1 MTLYKYVALKNN
13 KEIFESVIEA
23 ADERSA
29 REMIRNSGYIPV
41 KVYLDDDEKPLLK
54 QAKTEKVYL
63 FLKEKRLFTTSLQ
76 SMISSGIPVVE
87 AFAIMESNLGKSKL
101 RRIAG
106 DIKEKIINGYTFTQ
120 ALESY
125 ENTFGE
131 VYVKLCRAGEM
142 SGELDI
148 VLDRL
153 SQLLQKQALITDKI
167 ISASVYPVII
177 VIMLFGLLGLF
188 GAKVFPALLGAAN
201 MNGIEVPVETSMLVS
216 LITFLQNY
224 WWLIIIFVCGIGYGV
239 VKFIQLSPVKLRID
253 SCLLGI
259 PVVGDFVQYKALAN
273 FTAVL
278 QVAYDSGVP
287 ITESVTMAK
296 DSIENEEL
304 RKRCEILEDMIY
316 KGKSLSEAA
325 ASSGIMPPDFLAM
338 IVVGEKSGT
347 LGQML
352 KELSDNI
359 DKKVFAV
366 VNNLSTLV
374 GPAFLI
380 ILGVFIGFIL
390 LAFLKFYY
398 GMLGSF

>member
-13 KEIFESVIEA
+13 KELFESVIEA
-23 ADERSA
+23 EDERSA

-63 FLKEKRLFTTSLQ
+63 SLKEKRLFTTSLQ

-125 ENTFGE
+125 ENTFGD

-153 SQLLQKQALITDKI
+153 SQLMKKQALITEKI

-359 DKKVFAV
+359 DKKVFAI

>member
-13 KEIFESVIEA
+13 KELFESVIEA

-63 FLKEKRLFTTSLQ
+63 SLKEKRLFTTSLQ

>member
-63 FLKEKRLFTTSLQ
+63 SLKEKRLFTTSLQ

-131 VYVKLCRAGEM
+131 VYIKLCRAGEM
-142 SGELDI
+142 SGELDV

-153 SQLLQKQALITDKI
+153 SQLMKKQALITEKI

-359 DKKVFAV
+359 DKKVFAI

>member
-13 KEIFESVIEA
+13 KELFESVIEA

-63 FLKEKRLFTTSLQ
+63 SLKEKRLFTTSLQ

-125 ENTFGE
+125 ENTFGD

>member
-13 KEIFESVIEA
+13 KELFESVIEA
-23 ADERSA
+23 EDERSA

-63 FLKEKRLFTTSLQ
+63 SLKEKRLFTTSLQ

-316 KGKSLSEAA
+316 KGKSLSEAV

-398 GMLGSF
+398 GILGSF

>member
-63 FLKEKRLFTTSLQ
+63 SLKEKRLFTTSLQ

-142 SGELDI
+142 SGELDV

-153 SQLLQKQALITDKI
+153 SQLMKKQALITEKI

-278 QVAYDSGVP
+278 QVAYDSCVP

>member
-63 FLKEKRLFTTSLQ
+63 SLKEKRLFTTSLQ

-131 VYVKLCRAGEM
+131 VYIKLCRAGEM

-359 DKKVFAV
+359 DKKVFAI

>member
-63 FLKEKRLFTTSLQ
+63 SLKEKRLFTTSLQ

-142 SGELDI
+142 SGELDV

-153 SQLLQKQALITDKI
+153 SQLMKKQALITEKI

-188 GAKVFPALLGAAN
+188 GVKVFPALLGAAN

-259 PVVGDFVQYKALAN
+259 PVVGDFVQYKVLAN

-359 DKKVFAV
+359 DKKVFAI

>member
-13 KEIFESVIEA
+13 KELFESVIEA

-54 QAKTEKVYL
+54 HAKTEKVYL
-63 FLKEKRLFTTSLQ
+63 SLKEKRLFTTSLQ

-131 VYVKLCRAGEM
+131 VYIKLCRAGEM
-142 SGELDI
+142 SGELDV

-153 SQLLQKQALITDKI
+153 SQLMKKQALITEKI

-359 DKKVFAV
+359 DKKVFAI

>member
-13 KEIFESVIEA
+13 KELFESVIEA

-63 FLKEKRLFTTSLQ
+63 SLKEKRLFTTSLQ

-142 SGELDI
+142 SGELDV

-153 SQLLQKQALITDKI
+153 SQLMKKQALITDKI

-359 DKKVFAV
+359 DKKVFAI

>member
-63 FLKEKRLFTTSLQ
+63 SLKEKRLFTTSLQ

-125 ENTFGE
+125 ENTFGD

-359 DKKVFAV
+359 DKKVFAI

>member
-63 FLKEKRLFTTSLQ
+63 SLKEKRLFTTSLQ

-125 ENTFGE
+125 ENTFGD

>member
-13 KEIFESVIEA
+13 KELFESVIEA

-63 FLKEKRLFTTSLQ
+63 SLKEKRLFTTSLQ

-131 VYVKLCRAGEM
+131 VYIKLCRAGEM
-142 SGELDI
+142 SGELDV

-153 SQLLQKQALITDKI
+153 SQLMKKQALITEKI

-316 KGKSLSEAA
+316 KGKSLSEAV
-325 ASSGIMPPDFLAM
+325 ASSGIMPQDFLAM

-359 DKKVFAV
+359 DKKVFAI

>member
-13 KEIFESVIEA
+13 KELFESVIEA
-23 ADERSA
+23 EDERSA

-63 FLKEKRLFTTSLQ
+63 SLKEKRLFTTSLQ

-142 SGELDI
+142 SGELDV

-153 SQLLQKQALITDKI
+153 SQLMKKQALITEKI

>member
-13 KEIFESVIEA
+13 KELFESVIEA
-23 ADERSA
+23 EDERSA

-63 FLKEKRLFTTSLQ
+63 SLKEKRLFTTSLQ

-125 ENTFGE
+125 ENTFGD

-359 DKKVFAV
+359 DKKVFAI

>member
-13 KEIFESVIEA
+13 KELFESVIEA
-23 ADERSA
+23 EDERSA

-63 FLKEKRLFTTSLQ
+63 SLKEKRLFTTSLQ

-167 ISASVYPVII
+167 ITASVYPVII

>member
-13 KEIFESVIEA
+13 KELFESVIEA

-54 QAKTEKVYL
+54 HAKTEKVYL
-63 FLKEKRLFTTSLQ
+63 SLKEKRLFTTSLQ

-131 VYVKLCRAGEM
+131 VYIKLCRAGEM
-142 SGELDI
+142 SGELDV

-153 SQLLQKQALITDKI
+153 SQLMKKQALITEKI

-398 GMLGSF
+398 GILGSF

>member
-13 KEIFESVIEA
+13 KELFESVIEA
-23 ADERSA
+23 EDERSA

-63 FLKEKRLFTTSLQ
+63 SLKEKRLFTTSLQ

-131 VYVKLCRAGEM
+131 VYIKLCRAGEM
-142 SGELDI
+142 SGELDV

-153 SQLLQKQALITDKI
+153 SQLMKKQALITEKI

-177 VIMLFGLLGLF
+177 VIMLAALLGLF
-188 GAKVFPALLGAAN
+188 GAKVLPALLGAAN
-201 MNGIEVPVETSMLVS
+201 MHGIEVPVETSMLVS

>member
-63 FLKEKRLFTTSLQ
+63 SLKEKRLFTTSLQ

-142 SGELDI
+142 SGELDV

-153 SQLLQKQALITDKI
+153 SQLMKKQALITEKI

-188 GAKVFPALLGAAN
+188 GVKVFPALLGAAN

-359 DKKVFAV
+359 DKKVFAI

>member
-13 KEIFESVIEA
+13 KELFESVIEA

-63 FLKEKRLFTTSLQ
+63 SLKEKRLFTTSLQ

-142 SGELDI
+142 SGELDV

-153 SQLLQKQALITDKI
+153 SQLMKKQALITEKI

-359 DKKVFAV
+359 DKKVFAI

>member
-63 FLKEKRLFTTSLQ
+63 SLKEKRLFTTSLQ

-131 VYVKLCRAGEM
+131 VYIKLCRAGEM
-142 SGELDI
+142 SGELDV

-153 SQLLQKQALITDKI
+153 SQLMKKQALITEKI
-167 ISASVYPVII
+167 ISTSVYPVII

-316 KGKSLSEAA
+316 KGKSLSEAV
-325 ASSGIMPPDFLAM
+325 ASSGIMPQDFLAM

-359 DKKVFAV
+359 DKKVFAI

>member
-13 KEIFESVIEA
+13 KELFESVIEA
-23 ADERSA
+23 EDERSA

-63 FLKEKRLFTTSLQ
+63 SLKEKRLFTTSLQ

>member
-13 KEIFESVIEA
+13 KELFESVIEA

-63 FLKEKRLFTTSLQ
+63 SLKEKRLFTTSLQ

-142 SGELDI
+142 SGELDV

-153 SQLLQKQALITDKI
+153 SQLMKKQALITEKI

>member
-13 KEIFESVIEA
+13 KELFESVIEA

-63 FLKEKRLFTTSLQ
+63 SLKEKRLFTTSLQ

-131 VYVKLCRAGEM
+131 VYIKLCRAGEM
-142 SGELDI
+142 SGELDV

-153 SQLLQKQALITDKI
+153 SQLMKKQALITEKI

-287 ITESVTMAK
+287 IPESVTMAK

-316 KGKSLSEAA
+316 KGKSLSEAV
-325 ASSGIMPPDFLAM
+325 ASSGIMPQDFLAM

-359 DKKVFAV
+359 DKKVFAI

>member
-63 FLKEKRLFTTSLQ
+63 SLKEKRLFTTSLQ

-125 ENTFGE
+125 ENTFGD

-153 SQLLQKQALITDKI
+153 SQLMKKQALITEKI

-216 LITFLQNY
+216 LITFLQGFSAF
-224 WWLIIIFVCGIGYGV
+224 LSHFCRLFLSFFHIFV
-239 VKFIQLSPVKLRID
+239 
-253 SCLLGI
+253 
-259 PVVGDFVQYKALAN
+259 N
-273 FTAVL
+273 T
-278 QVAYDSGVP
+278 
-287 ITESVTMAK
+287 
-296 DSIENEEL
+296 
-304 RKRCEILEDMIY
+304 
-316 KGKSLSEAA
+316 
-325 ASSGIMPPDFLAM
+325 
-338 IVVGEKSGT
+338 
-347 LGQML
+347 
-352 KELSDNI
+352 
-359 DKKVFAV
+359 
-366 VNNLSTLV
+366 
-374 GPAFLI
+374 
-380 ILGVFIGFIL
+380 
-390 LAFLKFYY
+390 
-398 GMLGSF
+398 

>member
-13 KEIFESVIEA
+13 KELFESVIEA

-63 FLKEKRLFTTSLQ
+63 SLKEKRLFTTSLQ

-359 DKKVFAV
+359 DKKVFAI

>member
-13 KEIFESVIEA
+13 KELFESVIEA
-23 ADERSA
+23 EDERSA

-63 FLKEKRLFTTSLQ
+63 SLKEKRLFTTSLQ

-125 ENTFGE
+125 ENSFGE
-131 VYVKLCRAGEM
+131 VYIKLCRAGEM
-142 SGELDI
+142 SGELDV

-153 SQLLQKQALITDKI
+153 SQLMKKQALITDKI

-316 KGKSLSEAA
+316 KGKSLSEAV
-325 ASSGIMPPDFLAM
+325 ASSGIMPQDFLAM

-359 DKKVFAV
+359 DKKVFAI

>member
-63 FLKEKRLFTTSLQ
+63 SLKEKRLFTTSLQ

-239 VKFIQLSPVKLRID
+239 VKFIQLSPVKLRVD

>member
-63 FLKEKRLFTTSLQ
+63 SLKEKRLFTTSLQ

>member
-63 FLKEKRLFTTSLQ
+63 SLKEKRLFTTSLQ

-359 DKKVFAV
+359 DKKVFAI

>member
-63 FLKEKRLFTTSLQ
+63 SLKEKRLFTTSLQ

-316 KGKSLSEAA
+316 
-325 ASSGIMPPDFLAM
+325 
-338 IVVGEKSGT
+338 
-347 LGQML
+347 
-352 KELSDNI
+352 
-359 DKKVFAV
+359 
-366 VNNLSTLV
+366 LV
-374 GPAFLI
+374 H
-380 ILGVFIGFIL
+380 
-390 LAFLKFYY
+390 
-398 GMLGSF
+398 

>member
-63 FLKEKRLFTTSLQ
+63 SLKEKRLFTTSLQ

-131 VYVKLCRAGEM
+131 VYIKLCRAGEM
-142 SGELDI
+142 SGELDV

-153 SQLLQKQALITDKI
+153 SQLMKKQALITEKI
-167 ISASVYPVII
+167 ISTSVYPVII

-359 DKKVFAV
+359 DKKVFAI